1 MHLPERSTAAAS
13 LAVAAA
19 GAYLGVRL
27 ARDLLVKPLYED
39 EALAGLISARRFPE
53 MLDVVLWDRGGAPL
67 HFVLSHVA
75 LALEPSPQALRA
87 VSVLFALAAIPLCY
101 DLGRRLGGR
110 VAGAT
115 AALLAAAST
124 MLGVY
129 GSFGRMYAL
138 LAFAGALAAVLF
150 VRALDLRTGRA
161 ALAAAAAAWLLPAVH
176 PYGLIPLGV
185 EAAVALVV
193 WRGRPLKPALPLFAV
208 GLALVPFLVADVRL
222 ADRFGVGLEGRGL
235 LPPDRA
241 FEYFVRTL
249 RAFAGGDGRIAF
261 PVLLGFALG
270 GLIVLARRRPAVAAY
285 AALALAAPP
294 VLLMLGRTG
303 SSIVGEHLSVRHLI
317 FLLPLWSALAGVGL
331 ARAVAALT
339 GPAQAAAVAA
349 VAILALTAPEGGLED
364 PRRLLSGKRWALDA
378 PADFVRGAV
387 GEDDVLFPYSP
398 LYLAALPATAEAGML
413 SRGRPVLVRRQLERV
428 ETPVRSVFVAVPL
441 DGALLDEAALRR
453 SGLAAHRF
461 RLWLLLEAR
470 GPFTEKREVVTAAL
484 DAVNAADAAM
494 TSEPLRLRGYFRQSR
509 AALSGSL

>member
-1 MHLPERSTAAAS
+1 MHLRERSTAAAG
-13 LAVAAA
+13 LAVAVA
-19 GAYLGVRL
+19 GAYLFLRL
-27 ARDLLVKPLYED
+27 ARDVLVKPLYED
-39 EALAGLISARRFPE
+39 EALAGLVSARPFFE

-67 HFVLSHVA
+67 HFVLSHLT
-75 LALEPSPQALRA
+75 LAVEPSPQALRA

-101 DLGRRLGGR
+101 DLGRRLEGR

-138 LAFAGALAAVLF
+138 LAFAGALAADLF

-185 EAAVALVV
+185 QAAVALAV
-193 WRGRPLKPALPLFAV
+193 WRGRPLRPALPVLAV
-208 GLALVPFLVADVRL
+208 GLALVPFLVADLRL

-241 FEYFVRTL
+241 FAYFVRML

-261 PVLLGFALG
+261 PVLLGFALA
-270 GLIVLARRRPAVAAY
+270 GLVVLARRRPAVAAY
-285 AALALAAPP
+285 AAIALAAPP

-303 SSIVGEHLSVRHLI
+303 SAIVGEHLSVRHLI

-331 ARAVAALT
+331 ARAAAALA

-349 VAILALTAPEGGLED
+349 VAALALIAPEGGLED
-364 PRRLLSGKRWALDA
+364 PRYLSSGKRFALDA
-378 PADFVRGAV
+378 PADFLRGAV
-387 GEDDVLFPYSP
+387 AADDVLFPYSP
-398 LYLAALPATAEAGML
+398 VYLAALPATREADVLTRARAE
-413 SRGRPVLVRRQLERV
+413 LVRRELERL
-428 ETPVRSVFVAVPL
+428 ELPVSKVYVAVPL
-441 DGALLDEAALRR
+441 DGARLDEDALERPN
-453 SGLAAHRF
+453 LAVHRF
-461 RLWLLLEAR
+461 RYWLLLEAA
-470 GPFTEKREVVTAAL
+470 GPFADESETVTAAL
-484 DAVNAADAAM
+484 EAVEAADAAI

>member
-1 MHLPERSTAAAS
+1 MHLRERSTAAAG
-13 LAVAAA
+13 LAVAVA
-19 GAYLGVRL
+19 GAYLFLRL
-27 ARDLLVKPLYED
+27 ARDVLVKPLYED
-39 EALAGLISARRFPE
+39 EALAGLISARPFFE

-67 HFVLSHVA
+67 HFVLSHLA
-75 LALEPSPQALRA
+75 LAVEPSPQALRA
-87 VSVLFALAAIPLCY
+87 VSVLFALASIPLCY

-138 LAFAGALAAVLF
+138 LAFAGALAADLF

-185 EAAVALVV
+185 QAAVALAV
-193 WRGRPLKPALPLFAV
+193 WRGRPLKPALPVFAV
-208 GLALVPFLVADVRL
+208 GLALVPFLVADLRL

-235 LPPDRA
+235 LSPDRA
-241 FEYFVRTL
+241 FAYFVSTL
-249 RAFAGGDGRIAF
+249 RAFAGGEGRIAF
-261 PVLLGFALG
+261 PVLLGFALA
-270 GLIVLARRRPAVAAY
+270 GLVVLARRRPAVAAY

-303 SSIVGEHLSVRHLI
+303 AIVGEHLSVRHLI

-331 ARAVAALT
+331 ARAAAALA
-339 GPAQAAAVAA
+339 GPAQAAAV
-349 VAILALTAPEGGLED
+349 LALAALALIAPEGGLED
-364 PRRLLSGKRWALDA
+364 PRYLSSGKRFALEA
-378 PADFVRGAV
+378 PADFLRGAV
-387 GEDDVLFPYSP
+387 AADDVLFPYSP
-398 LYLAALPATAEAGML
+398 VFLAALPGTKKADVLTRARAE
-413 SRGRPVLVRRQLERV
+413 LVRRELDRLKP
-428 ETPVRSVFVAVPL
+428 PVSKVIVAIPL
-441 DGALLDEAALRR
+441 DGARLDEEALEHPN
-453 SGLAAHRF
+453 LAVHRF
-461 RLWLLLEAR
+461 RYWLLLEAA
-470 GPFTEKREVVTAAL
+470 GPFADEREIVAAAL
-484 DAVNAADAAM
+484 DAVEVADAAI

>member
-1 MHLPERSTAAAS
+1 MHLPERSAAAAG

-19 GAYLGVRL
+19 GAYLFLRL
-27 ARDLLVKPLYED
+27 ARDVLVKPLYED
-39 EALAGLISARRFPE
+39 EALAGLISARPFFE

-67 HFVLSHVA
+67 HFVLSHLA
-75 LALEPSPQALRA
+75 LAVEPSPQALRA
-87 VSVLFALAAIPLCY
+87 VSVLFALASIPLCY

-138 LAFAGALAAVLF
+138 LAFAGALAADLF

-185 EAAVALVV
+185 QAAVALAV
-193 WRGRPLKPALPLFAV
+193 WRGRPLKPALPVFAV
-208 GLALVPFLVADVRL
+208 GLALVPFLVADLRL

-235 LPPDRA
+235 LSPDRA
-241 FEYFVRTL
+241 FAYFVSTL
-249 RAFAGGDGRIAF
+249 RAFAGGEGRIAF
-261 PVLLGFALG
+261 PVLLGFALA
-270 GLIVLARRRPAVAAY
+270 GLVVLARRRPAVAAY

-303 SSIVGEHLSVRHLI
+303 AIVGEHLSVRHLI

-331 ARAVAALT
+331 ARAAAALA
-339 GPAQAAAVAA
+339 GPAQAAAV
-349 VAILALTAPEGGLED
+349 LALAALALIAPEGGLED
-364 PRRLLSGKRWALDA
+364 PRYLSSGKRFALEA
-378 PADFVRGAV
+378 PADFLRGAV
-387 GEDDVLFPYSP
+387 AADDVLFPYSP
-398 LYLAALPATAEAGML
+398 VFLAALPGTKKADVLTRARAE
-413 SRGRPVLVRRQLERV
+413 LVRRELDRLKP
-428 ETPVRSVFVAVPL
+428 PVSEVIVAIPL
-441 DGALLDEAALRR
+441 DGARLDEEALEHPN
-453 SGLAAHRF
+453 LAVHRF
-461 RLWLLLEAR
+461 RYWLLLEAA
-470 GPFTEKREVVTAAL
+470 GPFADEREIVAAAL
-484 DAVNAADAAM
+484 DAVEVADAAI